1 MMFELE
7 DVCFSYPETQREVFA
22 PYSTTIPQGAYLL
35 LMGDNGSGKSTLLN
49 LLAGFQQP
57 SAGKILFKGEDM
69 RQWQKKKKAFYR
81 HFGILFQEVDHQL
94 FNNSVY
100 DEIAFGP
107 RQLGLSEEEVRQ
119 RVEDCLDL
127 LSIAPLRQRV
137 PYQLSGGEK
146 KKVAFASIL
155 AMNPE
160 TFLLDEPFN
169 GLTKDSEKLFKEILR
184 KLHDLG
190 KTILIASHDY
200 RSFQDE
206 PVDVLLFTEKIT
218 PYKKEDIQKDQ
229 KLIARLA
236 SY

>member
-1 MMFELE
+1 MFELE
-7 DVCFSYPETQREVFA
+7 NVQFVYPKTQQEVFQ
-22 PYSTTIPQGAYLL
+22 PYSTVIQQGDYLL

-57 SAGKILFKGEDM
+57 TSGKIWFNGEALTS
-69 RQWQKKKKAFYR
+69 WQKKKKAFYR
-81 HFGILFQEVDHQL
+81 HLGILFQEVDHQL

-107 RQLGLSEEEVRQ
+107 RQLGLLEEEVKK
-119 RVEDCLDL
+119 RVEDCLTL
-127 LSIAPLRQRV
+127 LKIEHLRQRI

-160 TFLLDEPFN
+160 VFLLDEPFN
-169 GLTKDSEKLFKEILR
+169 GLTKEAEKLFKEILQE
-184 KLHDLG
+184 LHHLG

-200 RSFQDE
+200 RSFQAE
-206 PVDVLLFTEKIT
+206 AVDVLLFDGTIT
-218 PYKKEDIQKDQ
+218 RYKNEELKTNQ
-229 KLIARLA
+229 KLTNRLCA
-236 SY
+236 Y